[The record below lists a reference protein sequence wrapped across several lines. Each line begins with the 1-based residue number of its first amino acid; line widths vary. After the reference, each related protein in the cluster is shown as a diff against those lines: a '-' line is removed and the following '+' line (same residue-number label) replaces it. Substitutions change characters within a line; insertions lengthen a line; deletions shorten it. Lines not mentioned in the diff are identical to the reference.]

1 MRIFLLL
8 SAAALASP
16 AFAQNKAGDD
26 EATSDIVVT
35 ARKLDAARDSIQPS
49 IGAQQYSFDRAALDI
64 QPGGADRSLKGVLL
78 QAPGVTQ
85 DSDGDGEVHIRNE
98 HGNVQYRLNGII
110 VPQGFAGFGA
120 AVDPRIANS
129 LEIITGAL
137 PAQFGYRTAGIVSLK
152 TRTDSFDFDG
162 DIGIYGGSNN
172 TLQPSAT
179 IRNSNG
185 ALNYFASGSYLR
197 NDQGISNPT
206 PSLTAIHDRTEQYRG
221 FGYLSYILNDRS
233 RITAFGGTSIGSFQI
248 PNSPGVSP
256 TFALNGRTAF
266 DSANLDQNQRQQTH
280 FGVVAWQYAG
290 DKINLQIA
298 PFIRYA
304 KAHYTPDAN
313 GGDLMFNGTDTNLA
327 QSSLAFGVQ
336 SDASVKAGDA
346 HTIRFGLFFQ
356 NERTQSQSV
365 TRVFAVNA
373 AGNQSNDVPI
383 SVMFNQS
390 KGGQLYGLY
399 VQDEW
404 KLGDTLTFNY
414 GLRYDRVNAFIKEDQ
429 LSPRAGLVWKPNG
442 TTTVHAGYAR
452 NFTPPPQE
460 LISNG
465 TLTAFN
471 GTTGEAATL
480 QADAVRAER
489 EHYFDAGVQQIIA
502 RHLTVGFDAYYK
514 IKTNLLDESHFGST
528 LLESPFNYAKGYAW
542 GVELSANYQKGPL
555 TLYANL
561 ARGAEK
567 AQQIISNQ
575 FLFDPAD
582 IAYINS
588 NYIFTDHSQNWTI
601 SGGGSIS
608 LDDGIGKLQPSF
620 DLIYGSGLRAGD
632 PAGIIPNGGTERPYV
647 QVNFGIAQVIGGGD
661 EDKSFSVRFDITNL
675 FDEKYLLH
683 DGSGV
688 SAGQPEYG
696 PRRAFFIGLR
706 KGF

>member
-1 MRIFLLL
+1 LRNLLLL
-8 SAAALASP
+8 SAALLTSP
-16 AFAQNKAGDD
+16 AFAQNNAGED
-26 EATSDIVVT
+26 ETPSDIVVT

-162 DIGIYGGSNN
+162 DVGIYGGSNN

-185 ALNYFASGSYLR
+185 PLNYFASASYLR

-206 PSLTAIHDRTEQYRG
+206 PSRTAIHDRTEQYRG
-221 FGYLSYILNDRS
+221 FGYLSYILNDSS

-248 PNSPGVSP
+248 PNSAGVSP
-256 TFALNGRTAF
+256 TFALNGRTTF
-266 DSANLDQNQRQQTH
+266 DSAKLDQNQRQQTH

-304 KAHYTPDAN
+304 KAHYTPDSS
-313 GGDLMFNGTDTNLA
+313 GGDLMFNGSDTDLA
-327 QSSLAFGVQ
+327 QSSLTFGVQ
-336 SDASVKAGDA
+336 SDASIKAGEA

-356 NERTQSQSV
+356 NERTQSNSL

-373 AGNQSNDVPI
+373 SGDQSSDMPI
-383 SVMFNQS
+383 SIAFNQS
-390 KGGQLYGLY
+390 KVGQLYGLY

-404 KLGDTLTFNY
+404 KLSDTLTFNY
-414 GLRYDRVNAFIKEDQ
+414 GLRYDRVNAFIKEQQ
-429 LSPRAGLVWKPNG
+429 LSPRAGLVWKPEG
-442 TTTVHAGYAR
+442 ATTIHAGYAR

-471 GTTGEAATL
+471 GTTGEAL

-502 RHLTVGFDAYYK
+502 RHLTLGLDAYYK

-528 LLESPFNYAKGYAW
+528 LLESPFNYATGFAW

-567 AQQIISNQ
+567 AKKIISNQ
-575 FLFDPAD
+575 FLFAPAD
-582 IAYINS
+582 IAYIDS
-588 NYIFTDHSQNWTI
+588 QYIFTDHSQNWTI
-601 SGGGSIS
+601 SGGGSWS
-608 LDDGIGKLQPSF
+608 FDDGIGKLQPSF

-632 PAGIIPNGGTERPYV
+632 PAGIIPNGGTEHLYV
-647 QVNFGIAQVIGGGD
+647 QVNFGIAQMIGGGD
-661 EDKSFSVRFDITNL
+661 KDKSFSVRFDITNL

-696 PRRAFFIGLR
+696 PRRALFVGLR

>member
-1 MRIFLLL
+1 MI
-8 SAAALASP
+8 
-16 AFAQNKAGDD
+16 
-26 EATSDIVVT
+26 
-35 ARKLDAARDSIQPS
+35 
-49 IGAQQYSFDRAALDI
+49 
-64 QPGGADRSLKGVLL
+64 
-78 QAPGVTQ
+78 
-85 DSDGDGEVHIRNE
+85 
-98 HGNVQYRLNGII
+98 
-110 VPQGFAGFGA
+110 
-120 AVDPRIANS
+120 
-129 LEIITGAL
+129 
-137 PAQFGYRTAGIVSLK
+137 
-152 TRTDSFDFDG
+152 
-162 DIGIYGGSNN
+162 
-172 TLQPSAT
+172 
-179 IRNSNG
+179 
-185 ALNYFASGSYLR
+185 
-197 NDQGISNPT
+197 
-206 PSLTAIHDRTEQYRG
+206 
-221 FGYLSYILNDRS
+221 
-233 RITAFGGTSIGSFQI
+233 
-248 PNSPGVSP
+248 
-256 TFALNGRTAF
+256 
-266 DSANLDQNQRQQTH
+266 
-280 FGVVAWQYAG
+280 AWQYAG
-290 DKINLQIA
+290 DKIDLQIA

-304 KAHYTPDAN
+304 KAHYTPDPA
-313 GGDLMFNGTDTNLA
+313 GGQLMFNGSDTDLA
-327 QSSLAFGVQ
+327 QSSLTFGVQ
-336 SDASVKAGDA
+336 SDASMKAGDA

-356 NERTQSQSV
+356 NERTRSQSL

-373 AGNQSNDVPI
+373 AGDQSNDVPI
-383 SVMFNQS
+383 SVAFNQS
-390 KGGQLYGLY
+390 KVGQLLGLY

-404 KLGDTLTFNY
+404 KLSDTLTFNY
-414 GLRYDRVNAFIKEDQ
+414 GLRYDQVNAFIKEDQ

-480 QADAVRAER
+480 QSDPVRAER
-489 EHYFDAGVQQIIA
+489 EHYFDVGVQQIVA
-502 RHLTVGFDAYYK
+502 GHLTLGLDLYYK

-528 LLESPFNYAKGYAW
+528 LLESPFNYAKGFAW
-542 GVELSANYQKGPL
+542 GIEFSANYEKGPL
-555 TLYANL
+555 TLCANL

-567 AQQIISNQ
+567 AKMIISNQ

-582 IAYINS
+582 IAYINN

-601 SGGGSIS
+601 SGGGSWS
-608 LDDGIGKLQPSF
+608 FDDGIGKLQPSF

-661 EDKSFSVRFDITNL
+661 EDKSFSIRFDVTNL